1 VQDGEETDIGA
12 EMFGVAR
19 NGEQRFGGGAKQDVI
34 DDRLILIG
42 DGGQLRRHGED
53 DVEVFHWQEFAF
65 ALGKPL
71 GALLALAFRA
81 MAIAA
86 GVVADACEL
95 ALITLVDVATQG
107 RGPAGLNGPHQL
119 MLLNGK

>member
-1 VQDGEETDIGA
+1 
-12 EMFGVAR
+12 
-19 NGEQRFGGGAKQDVI
+19 
-34 DDRLILIG
+34 
-42 DGGQLRRHGED
+42 
-53 DVEVFHWQEFAF
+53 
-65 ALGKPL
+65 
-71 GALLALAFRA
+71 